1 MYVVVGGVA
10 VLVLGTVVYVIGDVV
25 SVVVEDEVD
34 VGDVGVVL
42 GVESVDVVVP
52 FVSQALI
59 CICPK

>member
-10 VLVLGTVVYVIGDVV
+10 VPVVGTVVYVTGDVV

-34 VGDVGVVL
+34 VGDVSVVL

>member
-10 VLVLGTVVYVIGDVV
+10 VLVVGTVVYVTGDVV

-34 VGDVGVVL
+34 VGDVSVVL

-52 FVSQALI
+52 LVSQALI